1 MPYGVQV
8 QVLSSAPYAGLA
20 ESADAL
26 LSKSSVERRMS
37 ANLISSTNKDNIS
50 LNFLVDIT
58 NRRTD
63 RPSIHLKMININSGQ
78 FY

>member
-26 LSKSSVERRMS
+26 LSKSSIERRMS

-50 LNFLVDIT
+50 LNFLDIT

>member
-1 MPYGVQV
+1 MPQGVQV
-8 QVLSSAPYAGLA
+8 QVLSSVPYAGLA

-50 LNFLVDIT
+50 LNFLDIT
-58 NRRTD
+58 NWRTD

-78 FY
+78 FS

>member
-50 LNFLVDIT
+50 LNFLDIT

-63 RPSIHLKMININSGQ
+63 RPSIHIKMININSGQ

>member
-50 LNFLVDIT
+50 LNFLDIT